1 MVLSYYNNNSSLII
15 LYLVSTSNDQN
26 VYFLYLFYIVHILRY
41 FATFAVDFFE
51 EIVPT
56 SQFIIHIYYHI
67 TRVR

>member
-1 MVLSYYNNNSSLII
+1 M
-15 LYLVSTSNDQN
+15 
-26 VYFLYLFYIVHILRY
+26 YLFYIVHILRY